1 MKLSEKTNTQQCHI
15 AGRIKITGQSHCATL
30 SLSVSQKKG
39 IRRSHIMQ
47 TGWSDH
53 SSSHATPGSITV
65 TERAEV
71 HTKMILIL
79 SEVIRK
85 YEHNASQCV
94 IIQSIMVTC
103 AGRQLY
109 NEELKVCITFL
120 DNEK

>member
-1 MKLSEKTNTQQCHI
+1 
-15 AGRIKITGQSHCATL
+15 
-30 SLSVSQKKG
+30 
-39 IRRSHIMQ
+39 MQ

-71 HTKMILIL
+71 HTKMILII

-94 IIQSIMVTC
+94 ITQSIMVTC
-103 AGRQLY
+103 AGRPLY
-109 NEELKVCITFL
+109 NKVLKVCITFL
-120 DNEK
+120 DNERWGSDAVYANTISLAATVKILS